1 MLGFFKKSNC
11 DICKSKVRKSK
22 IITLNNI
29 NFCCYGCYDKYLRTL
44 SREEWFKFFG
54 IKIK

>member
-1 MLGFFKKSNC
+1 MLGYFKKSNC

-29 NFCCYGCYDKYLRTL
+29 NFCCYGCYDKHLRTL